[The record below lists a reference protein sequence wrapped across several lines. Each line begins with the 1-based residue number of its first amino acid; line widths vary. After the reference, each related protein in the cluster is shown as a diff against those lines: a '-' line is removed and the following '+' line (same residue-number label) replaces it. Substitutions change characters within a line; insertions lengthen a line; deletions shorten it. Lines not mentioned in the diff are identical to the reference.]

1 MLMADLI
8 FFSLCTFQLHFRMMV
23 RKLMMRMLRR
33 RYQIEM
39 WAVDVGTPQAR
50 WQEKPIAK
58 PAKVWQADKHL
69 FQLSTHSELKSG
81 FNETCL
87 RNFSVRFLGW
97 STGSTCSRSVGY
109 VRSTT
114 SSNSSSSSIAERC
127 GFAGTG
133 DNIGHIDN
141 TIHQLA
147 TGSDDCFYSWHVSL
161 TCKLNSRKLKRSCM
175 LVKSEFHDFAYFAS
189 FFLALLCP
197 FTQGDI
203 SKKSSHKIPCRTW
216 ICCHHQSKHQLHYQ
230 TWALAW
236 ALWVAYPSMPVLQ
249 HCQEVQTSDD
259 LKKFYSK
266 CPRIFVCVCVN
277 KM

>member
-127 GFAGTG
+127 GFAGTS

-147 TGSDDCFYSWHVSL
+147 TGQSDDCFYSWHVSL
-161 TCKLNSRKLKRSCM
+161 TCKLNFRKMKRSCM
-175 LVKSEFHDFAYFAS
+175 LAKSEFHEFAYFAS
-189 FFLALLCP
+189 FFFCVHLHKGTSP
-197 FTQGDI
+197 
-203 SKKSSHKIPCRTW
+203 KSLPTRFPAGLGFAVTTSQSTSYTTKHGRWLGRFGWHTLRCQ
-216 ICCHHQSKHQLHYQ
+216 CCNI
-230 TWALAW
+230 AR
-236 ALWVAYPSMPVLQ
+236 
-249 HCQEVQTSDD
+249 
-259 LKKFYSK
+259 K
-266 CPRIFVCVCVN
+266 CKPQMIWKNSIQNAHVFLCVN